1 MFDRG
6 LVTDDMERPKMNI
19 ITNSI
24 NLFKVYDDT
33 MIERDSIKDV

>member
-6 LVTDDMERPKMNI
+6 LVTDDMERLKMYI